1 MSLANLNIRHAFLGD
16 PPQPL
21 RKVVIIVM
29 IADGIP
35 AELKCGSGMQ
45 QAQTQLVV
53 FEAAGEGD
61 IEATYL
67 LKERGGHRHITAEK
81 ITVCEAVPRASHFSK
96 CFFPP
101 ALRIALVPAWP
112 RWKHRLGIAQHHAV
126 LVLSLHMRP
135 HQAGMRGNIVIQEQ
149 QHTAAGMNSAY
160 IPGGGGASRIV
171 SQQAQL

>member
-1 MSLANLNIRHAFLGD
+1 MALANLNIRHAFLGD

-35 AELKCGSGMQ
+35 AELKCGSGLQ

-81 ITVCEAVPRASHFSK
+81 ITVCEAVPGRPISRNVSSHQR
-96 CFFPP
+96 C
-101 ALRIALVPAWP
+101 
-112 RWKHRLGIAQHHAV
+112 
-126 LVLSLHMRP
+126 
-135 HQAGMRGNIVIQEQ
+135 
-149 QHTAAGMNSAY
+149 
-160 IPGGGGASRIV
+160 ASRWC
-171 SQQAQL
+171 QLGRAGSTGLE